1 MRERPRGQFERLAAL
16 VQPPWWESAVA
27 VAAVF
32 VLGRTPVLFFRK
44 RLTLIFGGGAGPIWT
59 NDLVLQSVFA
69 LAEIVVIVVAVRHAK
84 PSALLRQRVLLVFL
98 VFAWLS
104 IAWSIDPGVSL
115 RRVLL
120 FIGAAGV
127 GWYIGERFLP
137 SQQATIAA
145 GAAGVGAVLSVVA
158 VLVWRELATKTITT
172 RADFDRNLWSGIY
185 VNRNLL
191 AIVMS
196 FGLLAIL
203 VLFPKSRRRVW
214 LVALACPLVYF
225 LVLSQARTAPIA
237 LGVATAT
244 TLAVYMLRRFGGN
257 TLTARGGATITLL
270 TLGSVG
276 SVVRLYWSDILGYLG
291 RDQTLTGR
299 TAIWEVDRWL
309 SSVRAWQGWGFEA
322 IWTDPTVI
330 KQTQGAIGRYPYSA
344 HNGYYEMLLSVG
356 WVGLVLFVLFLASAA
371 WRAFRYAWPR
381 RDLSSLWFLAIIV
394 YAVVVNFSE
403 SMFVSAETLWVL
415 TVAASVGA
423 TEYGFRRST

>member
-1 MRERPRGQFERLAAL
+1 VRDRPRGQFERLAAL

-27 VAAVF
+27 VGAVF
-32 VLGRTPVLFFRK
+32 ILGRTPVLFFRQ
-44 RLTLIFGGGAGPIWT
+44 RLTLIFGGGAGPRWT
-59 NDLVLQSVFA
+59 NDLILQSVWA
-69 LAEIVVIVVAVRHAK
+69 LAEIVVIVVAIRHAK

-145 GAAGVGAVLSVVA
+145 AAAAVGAVVSLLA
-158 VLVWRELATKTITT
+158 VLVWRDLATKTITT
-172 RADFDRNLWSGIY
+172 RADFNRDLWSGIY

-196 FGLLAIL
+196 FGLLAAI
-203 VLFPKSRRRVW
+203 VLFPTSRRRIW

-244 TLAVYMLRRFGGN
+244 TLAVYLLRRFGGKA
-257 TLTARGGATITLL
+257 LTARGGATITLL
-270 TLGSVG
+270 TLGTVG
-276 SVVRLYWSDILGYLG
+276 FMVHIYWSDILGYLG

-299 TAIWEVDRWL
+299 TAIWQVNRWL
-309 SSVRAWQGWGFEA
+309 SSARPWQGWGFEA

-330 KQTQGAIGRYPYSA
+330 QQSQRATGRYPFSA
-344 HNGYYEMLLSVG
+344 HNGYYEILLSLG
-356 WVGLVLFVLFLASAA
+356 RVGLVLFVLFLASAA

-381 RDLSSLWFLAIIV
+381 RDLASLWFLAIIV
-394 YAVVVNFSE
+394 FAVVVNFSE
-403 SMFVSAETLWVL
+403 SMFVSAEALWVL

-423 TEYGFRRST
+423 TEYGFRRPT